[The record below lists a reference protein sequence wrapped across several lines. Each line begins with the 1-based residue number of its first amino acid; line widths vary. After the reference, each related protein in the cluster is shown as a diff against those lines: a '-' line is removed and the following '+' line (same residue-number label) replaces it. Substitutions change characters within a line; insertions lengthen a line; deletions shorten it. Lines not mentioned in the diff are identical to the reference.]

1 MTDQHPTDGRKP
13 DGEHP
18 DGRGRHAERHADKHD
33 ADRHHAEKHHEPK
46 PADEA
51 TAAVVSLDTAGGAM
65 EPSAVPATAQSG
77 KIPVGPETL
86 VRRIFTGSGMV
97 SVLAV
102 LLALILG
109 GLLIALT
116 DKQVGTTST
125 YLLARP
131 TDFLSAVWNAATRSY
146 VALFQGSVF
155 NPRGAGIGGQ
165 FAPLLE
171 TLTIAT
177 PLITAGL
184 GVALAFRAGL
194 FNIGA
199 QGQIIMAGILAA
211 WVGFALHLPLGLH
224 LLLVLAAGIIGG
236 AFWGGLVGYLKARTG
251 AHEVIVTI
259 MFNYIALYLLRY
271 LLNTPAFQRPGETN
285 PISPILDAS
294 AVYPQIFGTQYRLHL
309 GFLLAIAATVF
320 VWWLLNRSTVGFEF
334 RAVGANPKAAQ
345 TAGINVS
352 RSTILVMA
360 IAGALAGLSG
370 VAQVAGT
377 EKVLTDGVAAT
388 YGFDAITVALLGRST
403 PWGTFAAGLLFGAFR
418 AGAVQMQIQTG
429 TPIDIVLV
437 VQSLIVLFI
446 AAPPLVRA
454 VFGLN
459 PRRRKQAPAGK
470 AKAAATTGGAA

>member
-1 MTDQHPTDGRKP
+1 MSDTHPPKHAAGEPGPEAQESAVP
-13 DGEHP
+13 D
-18 DGRGRHAERHADKHD
+18 ER
-33 ADRHHAEKHHEPK
+33 
-46 PADEA
+46 
-51 TAAVVSLDTAGGAM
+51 TAAVVAVDTAGGVM

-77 KIPVGPETL
+77 KIPGGPDTL
-86 VRRIFTGSGMV
+86 LRKIFTGSGMV

-102 LLALILG
+102 LLALIIG
-109 GLLIALT
+109 GLLIAST
-116 DKQVGTTST
+116 DKQVATTST
-125 YLLARP
+125 YFFARP

-146 VALFQGSVF
+146 IALFQGSVF
-155 NPRGAGIGGQ
+155 NPRGNSVAAQ
-165 FAPLLE
+165 FAPFME

-199 QGQIIMAGILAA
+199 QGQIIVAGILAA
-211 WVGFALHLPLGLH
+211 WVGFALDLPVGLH

-236 AFWGGLVGYLKARTG
+236 AFWGGLVGLLKARTG
-251 AHEVIVTI
+251 AHEVILTI
-259 MFNYIALYLLRY
+259 MFNYIALYFLRY
-271 LLNTPAFQRPGETN
+271 LLNTPAFQRPGESN
-285 PISPILDAS
+285 PISPILDPT

-309 GFLLAIAATVF
+309 GFLLAIATTF
-320 VWWLLNRSTVGFEF
+320 LVWWLLNRSTVGFEF

-360 IAGALAGLSG
+360 LAGGLAGMSG

-459 PRRRKQAPAGK
+459 PRRRKPAKAGK
-470 AKAAATTGGAA
+470 SRKAATTGGAA

>member
-1 MTDQHPTDGRKP
+1 MTETNKP
-13 DGEHP
+13 
-18 DGRGRHAERHADKHD
+18 RHAADPD
-33 ADRHHAEKHHEPK
+33 PRETPAAETETSETEAQAADS
-46 PADEA
+46 
-51 TAAVVSLDTAGGAM
+51 TTVTSLDTAGGAM
-65 EPSAVPATAQSG
+65 RPSAVPVSGQSG
-77 KIPVGPETL
+77 IVPGGPDSVL
-86 VRRIFTGSGMV
+86 RKIFTGSGMV

-109 GLLIALT
+109 GLLIAST
-116 DKQVGTTST
+116 DKTVSATAG
-125 YLLARP
+125 YLFARP
-131 TDFLSAVWNAATRSY
+131 SDFLTAVWSAATRSY

-155 NPRGAGIGGQ
+155 NPRGSGVAGQ
-165 FAPLLE
+165 FAPLME

-199 QGQIIMAGILAA
+199 QGQIIMAGILAS
-211 WVGFALHLPLGLH
+211 WVGFALHLPMGLH
-224 LLLVLAAGIIGG
+224 LLLVLVAGVVGG
-236 AFWGGLVGYLKARTG
+236 ALWAGLVGFLKARTG
-251 AHEVIVTI
+251 AHEVILTI
-259 MFNYIALYLLRY
+259 MFNYIALYFLRY

-285 PISPILDAS
+285 PISPILDPS
-294 AVYPQIFGTQYRLHL
+294 AVYPQILGTQYRLHL

-320 VWWLLNRSTVGFEF
+320 VWWVLNRSTIGFEF
-334 RAVGANPKAAQ
+334 RAVGANPKAAL
-345 TAGINVS
+345 TAGINVP
-352 RSTILVMA
+352 RATILVMA
-360 IAGALAGLSG
+360 IAGALAGMSG

-459 PRRRKQAPAGK
+459 PRKKKA
-470 AKAAATTGGAA
+470 AKAATSKKAATTGAAA

>member
-1 MTDQHPTDGRKP
+1 MTDKHPHKHVAGQ
-13 DGEHP
+13 
-18 DGRGRHAERHADKHD
+18 HADKPHE
-33 ADRHHAEKHHEPK
+33 ASPAAEE
-46 PADEA
+46 
-51 TAAVVSLDTAGGAM
+51 TASVVALDTAGGAI

-77 KIPVGPETL
+77 KLPGGPDTL
-86 VRRIFTGSGMV
+86 ARRIFTGSGMV

-102 LLALILG
+102 LLALVIG
-109 GLLIALT
+109 GLLIAST
-116 DKQVGTTST
+116 DERVGATSS

-131 TDFLSAVWNAATRSY
+131 TDFLSAVWNAATGSY
-146 VALFQGSVF
+146 VALFQGAVF
-155 NPRGAGIGGQ
+155 NPRASSLAVQ
-165 FAPLLE
+165 FAPLME

-211 WVGFALHLPLGLH
+211 WVGFALHLPVGLH
-224 LLLVLAAGIIGG
+224 LLLVLVAGIVGG
-236 AFWGGLVGYLKARTG
+236 AIWGGLVGLLKARTG

-259 MFNYIALYLLRY
+259 MFNYVALYFLGY
-271 LLNTPAFQRPGETN
+271 LLNTPAFQRPGESN
-285 PISPILDAS
+285 PISPILDPT
-294 AVYPQIFGTQYRLHL
+294 AVYPQILGSQYRLHL
-309 GFLLAIAATVF
+309 GFVLAIAATVL

-360 IAGALAGLSG
+360 IAGALAGMSG

-459 PRRRKQAPAGK
+459 PRRRKP
-470 AKAAATTGGAA
+470 AKAGRSKQAATAGGAA

>member
-1 MTDQHPTDGRKP
+1 MSENTEPRPAAAPDPDQLPASQATDVEPEPLED
-13 DGEHP
+13 
-18 DGRGRHAERHADKHD
+18 D
-33 ADRHHAEKHHEPK
+33 ADFV
-46 PADEA
+46 
-51 TAAVVSLDTAGGAM
+51 TSLDTAGGAHQ
-65 EPSAVPATAQSG
+65 PSAVPVSTQSG
-77 KIPVGPETL
+77 ALPGAPEEESL
-86 VRRIFTGSGMV
+86 LRKIFTGNGIV
-97 SVLAV
+97 TILAV

-109 GLLIALT
+109 GLLIAMT
-116 DKQVGTTST
+116 DKVVGTTAG
-125 YLLARP
+125 YLFARP
-131 TDFLSAVWNAATRSY
+131 SDFLIAVWSAATDSY
-146 VALFQGSVF
+146 VALFQGAVF
-155 NPRGAGIGGQ
+155 NPRGNGVAGQ
-165 FAPLLE
+165 FAPLME

-199 QGQIIMAGILAA
+199 QGQIIMAGILAS
-211 WVGFALHLPLGLH
+211 WVGFALHLPLGIH
-224 LLLVLAAGIIGG
+224 LLLVLVAGVIGG
-236 AFWGGLVGYLKARTG
+236 AVWGGIVGVLKARTG

-259 MFNYIALYLLRY
+259 MFNYIALYFLRY
-271 LLNTPAFQRPGETN
+271 LLDTDLFQRPGADT
-285 PISPILDAS
+285 PISPIVDPS
-294 AVYPQIFGTQYRLHL
+294 AAYPLIFGSQYRLHL

-320 VWWLLNRSTVGFEF
+320 VSWLLNRSTLGFEF
-334 RAVGANPKAAQ
+334 RAVGANPKAAL

-352 RSTILVMA
+352 RATILVMT
-360 IAGALAGLSG
+360 IAGGLAGLAG

-388 YGFDAITVALLGRST
+388 YGFDAITVALLGRSS

-454 VFGLN
+454 IFGLN
-459 PRRRKQAPAGK
+459 PRKKKAATAGK
-470 AKAAATTGGAA
+470 TKQAATTGGAA

>member
-1 MTDQHPTDGRKP
+1 MSENSEPRRPAEPGPERISKTQAPA
-13 DGEHP
+13 GEP
-18 DGRGRHAERHADKHD
+18 QDPLEDD
-33 ADRHHAEKHHEPK
+33 ADFV
-46 PADEA
+46 
-51 TAAVVSLDTAGGAM
+51 TSLDTAGGAM
-65 EPSAVPATAQSG
+65 QPSAVPVSAQSG
-77 KIPVGPETL
+77 TL
-86 VRRIFTGSGMV
+86 PGAEEPDSVLRKIFTGNGIV
-97 SVLAV
+97 TILAV

-109 GLLIALT
+109 GLLIAST
-116 DKQVGTTST
+116 DKVVAATSS
-125 YLLARP
+125 YFFARP
-131 TDFLSAVWNAATRSY
+131 TDFLAAVWSAATGSY
-146 VALFQGSVF
+146 VALFQGAVF
-155 NPRGAGIGGQ
+155 NPRGSGVGGQ
-165 FAPLLE
+165 FAPLME

-211 WVGFALHLPLGLH
+211 WVGFALHLPVGLH
-224 LLLVLAAGIIGG
+224 LLLVLLAGVIGG
-236 AFWGGLVGYLKARTG
+236 AIWGGLVGVLKARTG

-259 MFNYIALYLLRY
+259 MFNYIALYFLRY
-271 LLNTPAFQRPGETN
+271 LLDTDLFQRPGETT
-285 PISPILDAS
+285 PISPILDPS
-294 AVYPQIFGTQYRLHL
+294 ALYPQIFGSQYRLHL

-320 VWWLLNRSTVGFEF
+320 VSWLLNRSTIGFEF
-334 RAVGANPKAAQ
+334 RAVGANPKAAL
-345 TAGINVS
+345 TAGINVP
-352 RSTILVMA
+352 RATILVMTL
-360 IAGALAGLSG
+360 AGGLAGLAG

-403 PWGTFAAGLLFGAFR
+403 PWGTFAAGILFGAFR

-454 VFGLN
+454 IFGLN
-459 PRRRKQAPAGK
+459 PRKKKAATAGK
-470 AKAAATTGGAA
+470 SQKAATTGGAA

>member
-1 MTDQHPTDGRKP
+1 MSENNEPRRSSEP
-13 DGEHP
+13 DP
-18 DGRGRHAERHADKHD
+18 DLNPEPLDAPETGPAAVAETKTGA
-33 ADRHHAEKHHEPK
+33 
-46 PADEA
+46 PADDAALA
-51 TAAVVSLDTAGGAM
+51 TSLDTASGAM
-65 EPSAVPATAQSG
+65 RPSAVPVSAQSG
-77 KIPVGPETL
+77 SLAAAGDSDSVL
-86 VRRIFTGSGMV
+86 RQIFTGNGIV
-97 SVLAV
+97 TALAV

-109 GLLIALT
+109 GLLIAST
-116 DKQVGTTST
+116 DKEVAATSS
-125 YLLARP
+125 YFFARP
-131 TDFLSAVWNAATRSY
+131 ADFLAAVWSAATSSY

-155 NPRGAGIGGQ
+155 NPRGSGLGGQ

-199 QGQIIMAGILAA
+199 QGQIIMAGIVAA
-211 WVGFALHLPLGLH
+211 WVGFELELPVGLH
-224 LLLVLAAGIIGG
+224 LLLVVLAGVVGG
-236 AFWGGLVGYLKARTG
+236 AVWGGLVGVLKARTG

-259 MFNYIALYLLRY
+259 MFNYIALYLVRY
-271 LLNTPAFQRPGETN
+271 LLDTPAFQRPGETT
-285 PISPILDAS
+285 PISPLLDPS
-294 AVYPQIFGTQYRLHL
+294 AVYPQLFGSQYRLHL

-320 VWWLLNRSTVGFEF
+320 VWWLLNRSTIGFEF
-334 RAVGANPKAAQ
+334 RAVGANPNAAL
-345 TAGINVS
+345 TAGINVP
-352 RSTILVMA
+352 RATILVMA
-360 IAGALAGLSG
+360 IAGGLAGLAG

-403 PWGTFAAGLLFGAFR
+403 PWGTFAAGVLFGAFR

-459 PRRRKQAPAGK
+459 PRKKKAVSAGK
-470 AKAAATTGGAA
+470 SQQAAATGGAA

>member
-1 MTDQHPTDGRKP
+1 MPDEDRPKHADQHAKP
-13 DGEHP
+13 HEK
-18 DGRGRHAERHADKHD
+18 RVAAE
-33 ADRHHAEKHHEPK
+33 E
-46 PADEA
+46 
-51 TAAVVSLDTAGGAM
+51 TAAAAAVDTAGGAIS
-65 EPSAVPATAQSG
+65 PSAVPATAQSG
-77 KIPVGPETL
+77 KLPGGPDTL
-86 VRRIFTGSGMV
+86 LRKIFTGSGVV

-109 GLLIALT
+109 GLLIAAT
-116 DKQVGTTST
+116 DERVATTSG
-125 YLLARP
+125 YLFARP

-146 VALFQGSVF
+146 IALFQGSVF
-155 NPRGAGIGGQ
+155 NPRGSGLAVQ
-165 FAPLLE
+165 FAPLME

-224 LLLVLAAGIIGG
+224 LLLVLVAGIAGG
-236 AFWGGLVGYLKARTG
+236 ALWGGLVGLLKARTG
-251 AHEVIVTI
+251 AHEVILTI
-259 MFNYIALYLLRY
+259 MFNYIALYFLRY
-271 LLNTPAFQRPGETN
+271 LLNTPAFQRPGESN
-285 PISPILDAS
+285 PISPILDPT
-294 AVYPQIFGTQYRLHL
+294 AVYPQIFGSQYRLHL
-309 GFLLAIAATVF
+309 GFILAIVATVL

-334 RAVGANPKAAQ
+334 RAVGANPKAAL

-360 IAGALAGLSG
+360 IAGALAGMSG

-403 PWGTFAAGLLFGAFR
+403 PWG
-418 AGAVQMQIQTG
+418 
-429 TPIDIVLV
+429 
-437 VQSLIVLFI
+437 
-446 AAPPLVRA
+446 
-454 VFGLN
+454 
-459 PRRRKQAPAGK
+459 
-470 AKAAATTGGAA
+470 

>member
-1 MTDQHPTDGRKP
+1 MPDQEHHDGKATVHKP
-13 DGEHP
+13 HTP
-18 DGRGRHAERHADKHD
+18 R
-33 ADRHHAEKHHEPK
+33 
-46 PADEA
+46 PADEE
-51 TAAVVSLDTAGGAM
+51 TAAVASLDTAGGAM
-65 EPSAVPATAQSG
+65 GPSAVPASAQSG
-77 KIPVGPETL
+77 KIPGGPES
-86 VRRIFTGSGMV
+86 VARRIFTGNGMV

-102 LLALILG
+102 LLALIIG

-116 DKQVGTTST
+116 DKQVGTTAS

-155 NPRGAGIGGQ
+155 NPRGSGLAGQ
-165 FAPLLE
+165 FAPLME

-199 QGQIIMAGILAA
+199 QGQIIVAGILAA
-211 WVGFALHLPLGLH
+211 WAGFALHLPVGLH
-224 LLLVLAAGIIGG
+224 LLLVLMAGIIGG

-251 AHEVIVTI
+251 AHEVIITI
-259 MFNYIALYLLRY
+259 MFNYIALYFLQY

-285 PISPILDAS
+285 PISPILDPN
-294 AVYPQIFGTQYRLHL
+294 AVYPPIFGSQYRLHL
-309 GFLLAIAATVF
+309 GFLLAIATTVF

-352 RSTILVMA
+352 RATILVMA
-360 IAGALAGLSG
+360 IAGGLAGMSG

-446 AAPPLVRA
+446 AAPPLIRA

-459 PRRRKQAPAGK
+459 PRRRKAAPGK
-470 AKAAATTGGAA
+470 TRTAATTGGAA

>member
-1 MTDQHPTDGRKP
+1 MTEQDKP
-13 DGEHP
+13 KHV
-18 DGRGRHAERHADKHD
+18 ADHS
-33 ADRHHAEKHHEPK
+33 
-46 PADEA
+46 ADETRA
-51 TAAVVSLDTAGGAM
+51 PKDPETPAPVTQTAEDETAAVTALDTAGGAM
-65 EPSAVPATAQSG
+65 QPSAVPVSAQSG
-77 KIPVGPETL
+77 TVPGGPDTL
-86 VRRIFTGSGMV
+86 VRRIFTGSGTV

-109 GLLIALT
+109 GLLIAST
-116 DKQVGTTST
+116 DKQVGATAS
-125 YLLARP
+125 YLFARP
-131 TDFLSAVWNAATRSY
+131 TDFLSAVWTAATRSY

-155 NPRGAGIGGQ
+155 NPRGSSVAVQ
-165 FAPLLE
+165 FAPFME

-211 WVGFALHLPLGLH
+211 WAGFALHLPVGLH
-224 LLLVLAAGIIGG
+224 LLLVLVAGIVGG
-236 AFWGGLVGYLKARTG
+236 AIWGGVVGLLKARTG
-251 AHEVIVTI
+251 AHEVILTI
-259 MFNYIALYLLRY
+259 MFNYIALYFLRY
-271 LLNTPAFQRPGETN
+271 LLNTPAFQRPGESN
-285 PISPILDAS
+285 PISPILDPS

-334 RAVGANPKAAQ
+334 RAVGANPKAAL
-345 TAGINVS
+345 TAGINVPKA
-352 RSTILVMA
+352 TILVMA
-360 IAGALAGLSG
+360 IAGALAGMSG

-454 VFGLN
+454 LFGLN
-459 PRRRKQAPAGK
+459 PRKKK
-470 AKAAATTGGAA
+470 AATAAKTTTAATTGGAA

>member
-1 MTDQHPTDGRKP
+1 MTEKRPHK
-13 DGEHP
+13 
-18 DGRGRHAERHADKHD
+18 HA
-33 ADRHHAEKHHEPK
+33 AEKRAAKTHEPD
-46 PADEA
+46 PAAEE
-51 TAAVVSLDTAGGAM
+51 TAVVVALDTAGGAM

-77 KIPVGPETL
+77 RIPGAPDTL
-86 VRRIFTGSGMV
+86 VRKIFTGSGMV
-97 SVLAV
+97 SILAV
-102 LLALILG
+102 LLALIIG
-109 GLLIALT
+109 GLLIAST
-116 DKQVGTTST
+116 DKQVGSTST
-125 YLLARP
+125 YLFARP
-131 TDFLSAVWNAATRSY
+131 TDFLSALWSAATRSY

-155 NPRGAGIGGQ
+155 NPAGSSVALQ
-165 FAPLLE
+165 FAPLTE

-211 WVGFALHLPLGLH
+211 WVGFALHLPVGLH
-224 LLLVLAAGIIGG
+224 LLLVLLAGILGG
-236 AFWGGLVGYLKARTG
+236 AVWGGIVGLLKARTG

-259 MFNYIALYLLRY
+259 MFNYIALYFLGY
-271 LLNTPAFQRPGETN
+271 LLNTPAFQRPGESN
-285 PISPILDAS
+285 PISPILDPS
-294 AVYPQIFGTQYRLHL
+294 AVYPQILGTQYRLHL
-309 GFLLAIAATVF
+309 GFVVAIAATF
-320 VWWLLNRSTVGFEF
+320 LVWWLLNRSTVGFEF

-352 RSTILVMA
+352 RATILVMA
-360 IAGALAGLSG
+360 LAGALAGLSG

-459 PRRRKQAPAGK
+459 PRRRKPATGRK
-470 AKAAATTGGAA
+470 AQQAATTGGAA

>member
-1 MTDQHPTDGRKP
+1 MSDTHPPKHAAGEPGPEAQESAVP
-13 DGEHP
+13 D
-18 DGRGRHAERHADKHD
+18 ER
-33 ADRHHAEKHHEPK
+33 
-46 PADEA
+46 
-51 TAAVVSLDTAGGAM
+51 TAAVVAVDTAGGVM

-77 KIPVGPETL
+77 KIPGGPDTL
-86 VRRIFTGSGMV
+86 LRKIFTGSGMV

-102 LLALILG
+102 LLALIIG
-109 GLLIALT
+109 GLLIAST
-116 DKQVGTTST
+116 DKQVATTST
-125 YLLARP
+125 YFFARP

-146 VALFQGSVF
+146 IALFQGSVF
-155 NPRGAGIGGQ
+155 NPRGNSVAAQ
-165 FAPLLE
+165 FAPFME

-199 QGQIIMAGILAA
+199 QGQIIVAGILAA
-211 WVGFALHLPLGLH
+211 WVGFALDLPVGLH
-224 LLLVLAAGIIGG
+224 LLLVLAAGIVGG
-236 AFWGGLVGYLKARTG
+236 AFWGGLVGLLKARTG
-251 AHEVIVTI
+251 AHEVILTI
-259 MFNYIALYLLRY
+259 MFNYIALYFLRY
-271 LLNTPAFQRPGETN
+271 LLNTPAFQRPGESN
-285 PISPILDAS
+285 PISPILDPT

-309 GFLLAIAATVF
+309 GFLLAIATTVL

-360 IAGALAGLSG
+360 LAGGLAGMSG

-459 PRRRKQAPAGK
+459 PRRRKPAKAGK
-470 AKAAATTGGAA
+470 SRKAATTGGAA

>member
-1 MTDQHPTDGRKP
+1 MSDKLPPKHTAAGQPGA
-13 DGEHP
+13 HP
-18 DGRGRHAERHADKHD
+18 DKGHQPSPAE
-33 ADRHHAEKHHEPK
+33 EE
-46 PADEA
+46 
-51 TAAVVSLDTAGGAM
+51 TAAVVSVDTAGGAM

-77 KIPVGPETL
+77 KLPGGPDTL
-86 VRRIFTGSGMV
+86 LRRIFTGSGLV

-102 LLALILG
+102 LLALIIG
-109 GLLIALT
+109 GLLIAST
-116 DKQVGTTST
+116 DARVATTST
-125 YLLARP
+125 YFLARP
-131 TDFLSAVWNAATRSY
+131 TDFLSAVWDAATRSY

-155 NPRGAGIGGQ
+155 NPRGNSVAAQ
-165 FAPLLE
+165 FAPFME

-199 QGQIIMAGILAA
+199 QGQIIVAGILAA
-211 WVGFALHLPLGLH
+211 WVGFALHLPFGLH
-224 LLLVLAAGIIGG
+224 LLLVLVAGIVGG
-236 AFWGGLVGYLKARTG
+236 ALWGGLVGVLKARTG
-251 AHEVIVTI
+251 AHEVILTI
-259 MFNYIALYLLRY
+259 MFNYIALYFLRY
-271 LLNTPAFQRPGETN
+271 LMNTPAFQRPGESN
-285 PISPILDAS
+285 PISPILDPT

-309 GFLLAIAATVF
+309 GFILAIGATVL

-360 IAGALAGLSG
+360 LAGALAGMSG

-459 PRRRKQAPAGK
+459 PRRRKPARA
-470 AKAAATTGGAA
+470 AKSRQAATTGGAA

>member
-1 MTDQHPTDGRKP
+1 MTEQDKPQHM
-13 DGEHP
+13 
-18 DGRGRHAERHADKHD
+18 
-33 ADRHHAEKHHEPK
+33 
-46 PADEA
+46 ADESAEGNRDTGDLEPQDRDTQEPQA
-51 TAAVVSLDTAGGAM
+51 TADDAAAATSLDTAGGAM
-65 EPSAVPATAQSG
+65 QPSAVPVSAQSG
-77 KIPVGPETL
+77 TVPGGPDTL

-97 SVLAV
+97 SILAV

-109 GLLIALT
+109 GLLIAST
-116 DKQVGTTST
+116 DKQVGATAS
-125 YLLARP
+125 YLFARP
-131 TDFLSAVWNAATRSY
+131 SDFFSAVWTAATRSY

-155 NPRGAGIGGQ
+155 NPRGSSVAVQ
-165 FAPLLE
+165 FAPLME

-211 WVGFALHLPLGLH
+211 WVGFALHLPVGLH
-224 LLLVLAAGIIGG
+224 LLLVLVAGIVGG
-236 AFWGGLVGYLKARTG
+236 AIWGGLVGLLKARTG
-251 AHEVIVTI
+251 AHEVILTI
-259 MFNYIALYLLRY
+259 MFNYIALYFLRY
-271 LLNTPAFQRPGETN
+271 LLNTPAFQRPGESN
-285 PISPILDAS
+285 PISPILDPS

-309 GFLLAIAATVF
+309 GFVLAIAATVF

-334 RAVGANPKAAQ
+334 RAVGANPKAAL
-345 TAGINVS
+345 TAGINVP
-352 RSTILVMA
+352 RATVLVMA
-360 IAGALAGLSG
+360 IAGALAGMSG

-454 VFGLN
+454 LFGLN
-459 PRRRKQAPAGK
+459 PRKKKAATAGK
-470 AKAAATTGGAA
+470 TKTAATTGGAA

>member
-1 MTDQHPTDGRKP
+1 MTEQHHPRRAVEPGP
-13 DGEHP
+13 DTAP
-18 DGRGRHAERHADKHD
+18 DAAPDTTPEAEIQSPD
-33 ADRHHAEKHHEPK
+33 A
-46 PADEA
+46 A
-51 TAAVVSLDTAGGAM
+51 TVTALDTAGGAM
-65 EPSAVPATAQSG
+65 RPSAVPVSAQSG
-77 KIPVGPETL
+77 AVPGGPDSVL
-86 VRRIFTGSGMV
+86 RRIFTGSGMV

-109 GLLIALT
+109 GLLIAST
-116 DKQVGTTST
+116 DKQVGATAG
-125 YLLARP
+125 YFFARP
-131 TDFLSAVWNAATRSY
+131 TDFISAVWSAATRSY

-165 FAPLLE
+165 LAPLME

-199 QGQIIMAGILAA
+199 QGQIIMAGILAS
-211 WVGFALHLPLGLH
+211 WVGFALHLPMGLH
-224 LLLVLAAGIIGG
+224 LLLVLLAGVAGG
-236 AFWGGLVGYLKARTG
+236 ALWGGLVGLLKARTG

-259 MFNYIALYLLRY
+259 MFNYIALYFVRFLLD
-271 LLNTPAFQRPGETN
+271 TPAFQRPGETT
-285 PISPILDAS
+285 PISPVLDPS
-294 AVYPQIFGTQYRLHL
+294 AVYPQIFGSQYRLHL

-320 VWWLLNRSTVGFEF
+320 VWWLLNRSTIGFEF
-334 RAVGANPKAAQ
+334 RAVGANPKAAL
-345 TAGINVS
+345 TAGINVP
-352 RSTILVMA
+352 RATILVMA
-360 IAGALAGLSG
+360 IAGGLAGLSG

-403 PWGTFAAGLLFGAFR
+403 PWGTFAAGVLFGAFR

-459 PRRRKQAPAGK
+459 PRKKKTARAGK
-470 AKAAATTGGAA
+470 TPQAATTGGAA

>member
-1 MTDQHPTDGRKP
+1 MSDTHSPKHAAGEPGPEAQEPAATD
-13 DGEHP
+13 
-18 DGRGRHAERHADKHD
+18 
-33 ADRHHAEKHHEPK
+33 DR
-46 PADEA
+46 
-51 TAAVVSLDTAGGAM
+51 TAAVVSVDTAGGAM
-65 EPSAVPATAQSG
+65 GPSAVPATAQSG
-77 KIPVGPETL
+77 KIPGGPDTVL
-86 VRRIFTGSGMV
+86 RKIFTGSGMV

-102 LLALILG
+102 LLALIIG
-109 GLLIALT
+109 GLLIAST
-116 DKQVGTTST
+116 DKQVATTST
-125 YLLARP
+125 YLFARP

-155 NPRGAGIGGQ
+155 NPRGNSLAAQ
-165 FAPLLE
+165 FAPFME

-199 QGQIIMAGILAA
+199 QGQIIVAGILAA
-211 WVGFALHLPLGLH
+211 WVGFALDLPMGLH
-224 LLLVLAAGIIGG
+224 LLLVLVAGIIGG
-236 AFWGGLVGYLKARTG
+236 AFWGGLVGLLKARTG
-251 AHEVIVTI
+251 AHEVILTI
-259 MFNYIALYLLRY
+259 MFNYIALYFLRY
-271 LLNTPAFQRPGETN
+271 LLNTPAFQRPGESN
-285 PISPILDAS
+285 PISPILDPT

-309 GFLLAIAATVF
+309 GFLLAIAATVL

-360 IAGALAGLSG
+360 LAGGLAGMSG

-459 PRRRKQAPAGK
+459 PQRRKP
-470 AKAAATTGGAA
+470 AKAAKSRKAATTGGAA

>member
-1 MTDQHPTDGRKP
+1 MPDQ
-13 DGEHP
+13 EHP
-18 DGRGRHAERHADKHD
+18 GGETGVHKPHT
-33 ADRHHAEKHHEPK
+33 PK
-46 PADEA
+46 PADEE
-51 TAAVVSLDTAGGAM
+51 TAAVASLDTAGGAM
-65 EPSAVPATAQSG
+65 EPSAVPASAQSG
-77 KIPVGPETL
+77 KIPGGPETL
-86 VRRIFTGSGMV
+86 ARRIFTGSGMV

-116 DKQVGTTST
+116 DKQVGTTAT

-146 VALFQGSVF
+146 VALFQGAVF
-155 NPRGAGIGGQ
+155 NPRGSGLAGQ
-165 FAPLLE
+165 FAPLME

-211 WVGFALHLPLGLH
+211 WAGFALHLPLGLH
-224 LLLVLAAGIIGG
+224 LLLVLVAGIIGG
-236 AFWGGLVGYLKARTG
+236 AVWGGLVGYLKARTG
-251 AHEVIVTI
+251 AHEVIITI
-259 MFNYIALYLLRY
+259 MFNYIALYFLQY

-285 PISPILDAS
+285 PISPVLDPN
-294 AVYPQIFGTQYRLHL
+294 AVYPQILGTQYRLHL
-309 GFLLAIAATVF
+309 GFLLAVATTVF
-320 VWWLLNRSTVGFEF
+320 VWWLLTRSTIGFEF
-334 RAVGANPKAAQ
+334 RAVGANPKAAL

-352 RSTILVMA
+352 RATMLVMA
-360 IAGALAGLSG
+360 IAGGLAGLSG

-459 PRRRKQAPAGK
+459 PRRKK
-470 AKAAATTGGAA
+470 AAAAAKSQTAATTGGAA

>member
-1 MTDQHPTDGRKP
+1 MSENNEPRRSSEP
-13 DGEHP
+13 DLDLNPEPLDAPETGP
-18 DGRGRHAERHADKHD
+18 AAVAETKTGA
-33 ADRHHAEKHHEPK
+33 
-46 PADEA
+46 PADDAALA
-51 TAAVVSLDTAGGAM
+51 TSLDTAGGAM
-65 EPSAVPATAQSG
+65 RPSAVPVSAQSG
-77 KIPVGPETL
+77 SLAAAGDSDSVL
-86 VRRIFTGSGMV
+86 RQIFTGNGIV
-97 SVLAV
+97 TALAV

-109 GLLIALT
+109 GLLIAST
-116 DKQVGTTST
+116 DKEVAATSS
-125 YLLARP
+125 YFFARP
-131 TDFLSAVWNAATRSY
+131 ADFLAAVWSAATSSY

-155 NPRGAGIGGQ
+155 NPRGSGLGGQ

-199 QGQIIMAGILAA
+199 QGQIIMAGIVAA
-211 WVGFALHLPLGLH
+211 WVGFELELPVGLH
-224 LLLVLAAGIIGG
+224 LLLVVLAGVVGG
-236 AFWGGLVGYLKARTG
+236 AVWGGLVGVLKARTG

-259 MFNYIALYLLRY
+259 MFNYIALYLVRY
-271 LLNTPAFQRPGETN
+271 LLDTPAFQRPGETT
-285 PISPILDAS
+285 PISPLLDPS
-294 AVYPQIFGTQYRLHL
+294 AVYPQLFGSQYRLHL

-320 VWWLLNRSTVGFEF
+320 VWWLLNRSTIGFEF
-334 RAVGANPKAAQ
+334 RAVGANPNAAL
-345 TAGINVS
+345 TAGINVP
-352 RSTILVMA
+352 RATILVMA
-360 IAGALAGLSG
+360 IAGGLAGLAG

-403 PWGTFAAGLLFGAFR
+403 PWGTFAAGVLFGAFR

-459 PRRRKQAPAGK
+459 PRKKKAVSAGK
-470 AKAAATTGGAA
+470 SQQAAATGGAA

>member
-1 MTDQHPTDGRKP
+1 MT
-13 DGEHP
+13 
-18 DGRGRHAERHADKHD
+18 
-33 ADRHHAEKHHEPK
+33 EKHKHVADNHSK
-46 PADEA
+46 KTAKSTGTDNSGNATNAADAPAPAEE
-51 TAAVVSLDTAGGAM
+51 TAAAVSLDTAGGAM
-65 EPSAVPATAQSG
+65 GPSAVPVSAQSG
-77 KIPVGPETL
+77 TLPGGPDTL
-86 VRRIFTGSGMV
+86 LRKIFTGSGMV
-97 SVLAV
+97 SLLAV
-102 LLALILG
+102 LLALVLG
-109 GLLIALT
+109 GLLIAST
-116 DKQVGTTST
+116 DERVGATAT
-125 YLLARP
+125 YLFARP
-131 TDFLSAVWNAATRSY
+131 TDFLLAVWNAATGSY

-155 NPRGAGIGGQ
+155 NPRGNTAAAQ
-165 FAPLLE
+165 FAPFME

-224 LLLVLAAGIIGG
+224 LLLVLAAGVIGG
-236 AFWGGLVGYLKARTG
+236 AIWGGLVGYLKARTG
-251 AHEVIVTI
+251 AHEVILTI
-259 MFNYIALYLLRY
+259 MFNYIALYFLRY

-285 PISPILDAS
+285 PISPILDPT
-294 AVYPQIFGTQYRLHL
+294 AVYPQILGTQYRLHL
-309 GFLLAIAATVF
+309 GFILAIAATVL
-320 VWWLLNRSTVGFEF
+320 VWWLLNRSTIGFEF
-334 RAVGANPKAAQ
+334 RAVGANPKAAL
-345 TAGINVS
+345 TAGINVP
-352 RSTILVMA
+352 RATILVMA
-360 IAGALAGLSG
+360 LAGALAGMSG

-454 VFGLN
+454 LFGLN
-459 PRRRKQAPAGK
+459 PRRKKTATAGK
-470 AKAAATTGGAA
+470 STAAATTGGAA

>member
-1 MTDQHPTDGRKP
+1 MSDTHPPKHAAGEPGPEAQEPAVP
-13 DGEHP
+13 D
-18 DGRGRHAERHADKHD
+18 ER
-33 ADRHHAEKHHEPK
+33 
-46 PADEA
+46 
-51 TAAVVSLDTAGGAM
+51 TAAVVAVDTAGGVM

-77 KIPVGPETL
+77 KIPGGPDTL
-86 VRRIFTGSGMV
+86 LRKIFTGSGMV

-102 LLALILG
+102 LLALIIG
-109 GLLIALT
+109 GLLIAST
-116 DKQVGTTST
+116 DKQVATTST
-125 YLLARP
+125 YFFARP

-146 VALFQGSVF
+146 IALFQGSVF
-155 NPRGAGIGGQ
+155 NPRGNSVAAQ
-165 FAPLLE
+165 FAPFME

-199 QGQIIMAGILAA
+199 QGQIIVAGILAA
-211 WVGFALHLPLGLH
+211 WVGFALDLPVGLH

-236 AFWGGLVGYLKARTG
+236 AFWGGLVGLLKARTG
-251 AHEVIVTI
+251 AHEVILTI
-259 MFNYIALYLLRY
+259 MFNYIALYFLRY
-271 LLNTPAFQRPGETN
+271 LLNTPAFQRPGESN
-285 PISPILDAS
+285 PISPILDPT

-309 GFLLAIAATVF
+309 GFLLAIATTVL

-360 IAGALAGLSG
+360 LAGGLAGMSG

-459 PRRRKQAPAGK
+459 PRRRKPAKAGK
-470 AKAAATTGGAA
+470 SRKAATTGGAA

>member
-1 MTDQHPTDGRKP
+1 MSDKQPH
-13 DGEHP
+13 
-18 DGRGRHAERHADKHD
+18 RHAAEQP
-33 ADRHHAEKHHEPK
+33 AEKRHKSK
-46 PADEA
+46 PAAEEI
-51 TAAVVSLDTAGGAM
+51 AAAASLDTAGGAI
-65 EPSAVPATAQSG
+65 EPSAVPMSAQSG
-77 KIPVGPETL
+77 TLPGGPDTL
-86 VRRIFTGSGMV
+86 LRKIFTGSGTV

-109 GLLIALT
+109 GLLIAST
-116 DKQVGTTST
+116 DKQVGATAS
-125 YLLARP
+125 YILARP
-131 TDFLSAVWNAATRSY
+131 SDFLSAVWTAATRSY

-155 NPRGAGIGGQ
+155 NPRGAGLAGQ
-165 FAPLLE
+165 SAPLME

-177 PLITAGL
+177 PLVTAGL

-211 WVGFALHLPLGLH
+211 WVGFALHLPVGLH
-224 LLLVLAAGIIGG
+224 LLLVLVAGIVGG
-236 AFWGGLVGYLKARTG
+236 AIWGGLVGLLKARTG
-251 AHEVIVTI
+251 AHEVILTI
-259 MFNYIALYLLRY
+259 MFNYIALYFLRY
-271 LLNTPAFQRPGETN
+271 LLDTQAFQRPGESN
-285 PISPILDAS
+285 PISPILDPN
-294 AVYPQIFGTQYRLHL
+294 AVYPQILGTQYRLHL
-309 GFLLAIAATVF
+309 GFILAIAATVL

-345 TAGINVS
+345 TAGINVF

-459 PRRRKQAPAGK
+459 PRRRKT
-470 AKAAATTGGAA
+470 AKAGTSHKAATTGGAA

>member
-1 MTDQHPTDGRKP
+1 MSDKHPPKHAA
-13 DGEHP
+13 GEHGGKTHEATP
-18 DGRGRHAERHADKHD
+18 AAE
-33 ADRHHAEKHHEPK
+33 E
-46 PADEA
+46 
-51 TAAVVSLDTAGGAM
+51 TAAVVSVDTAGGAM

-77 KIPVGPETL
+77 KIPGAPDTVL
-86 VRRIFTGSGMV
+86 RKIFTGSGMV

-102 LLALILG
+102 LLALIIG
-109 GLLIALT
+109 GLLIAST
-116 DKQVGTTST
+116 DKQVATTAG
-125 YLLARP
+125 YFFARP
-131 TDFLSAVWNAATRSY
+131 TDFLTAVWNAATRSY
-146 VALFQGSVF
+146 IALFQGSVF
-155 NPRGAGIGGQ
+155 NPRGNSVAAQ
-165 FAPLLE
+165 FSPFME

-199 QGQIIMAGILAA
+199 QGQIIVAGILAA
-211 WVGFALHLPLGLH
+211 WVGFALDLPMGLH
-224 LLLVLAAGIIGG
+224 LLLVLVAGIIGG
-236 AFWGGLVGYLKARTG
+236 AFWGGLVGLLKARTG
-251 AHEVIVTI
+251 AHEVILTI
-259 MFNYIALYLLRY
+259 MFNYIALYFLRY
-271 LLNTPAFQRPGETN
+271 LLNTPAFQRPGESN
-285 PISPILDAS
+285 PISPILDPT
-294 AVYPQIFGTQYRLHL
+294 AVYPQIFGSQYRLHL
-309 GFLLAIAATVF
+309 GFLLAIAATVL

-360 IAGALAGLSG
+360 IAGALAGMSG

-459 PRRRKQAPAGK
+459 PRRRKP
-470 AKAAATTGGAA
+470 AKAAKSRKAATTGGAA

>member
-1 MTDQHPTDGRKP
+1 MPDEDRPKHVDQHAKP
-13 DGEHP
+13 HEKSVA
-18 DGRGRHAERHADKHD
+18 AE
-33 ADRHHAEKHHEPK
+33 E
-46 PADEA
+46 
-51 TAAVVSLDTAGGAM
+51 TAAVAAVDTAGGAIS
-65 EPSAVPATAQSG
+65 PSAVPATAQSG
-77 KIPVGPETL
+77 KLPGGPDTL
-86 VRRIFTGSGMV
+86 LRKIFTGSGVV

-109 GLLIALT
+109 GLLIAAT
-116 DKQVGTTST
+116 DERVATTSG
-125 YLLARP
+125 YLFARP

-146 VALFQGSVF
+146 IALFQGSVF
-155 NPRGAGIGGQ
+155 NPRGSGLAVQ
-165 FAPLLE
+165 FAPLME

-224 LLLVLAAGIIGG
+224 LLLVLVAGIVGG
-236 AFWGGLVGYLKARTG
+236 ALWGGLVGLLKARTG
-251 AHEVIVTI
+251 AHEVILTI
-259 MFNYIALYLLRY
+259 MFNYIALYFLRY
-271 LLNTPAFQRPGETN
+271 LLNTPAFQRPGESN
-285 PISPILDAS
+285 PISPILDPT
-294 AVYPQIFGTQYRLHL
+294 AVYPQIFGSQYRLHL
-309 GFLLAIAATVF
+309 GFILAIAATVL

-334 RAVGANPKAAQ
+334 RAVGANPKAAL

-360 IAGALAGLSG
+360 IAGALAGMSG

-454 VFGLN
+454 IFGLN
-459 PRRRKQAPAGK
+459 PRRKKPAAAGK
-470 AKAAATTGGAA
+470 SQQAATTGGAA